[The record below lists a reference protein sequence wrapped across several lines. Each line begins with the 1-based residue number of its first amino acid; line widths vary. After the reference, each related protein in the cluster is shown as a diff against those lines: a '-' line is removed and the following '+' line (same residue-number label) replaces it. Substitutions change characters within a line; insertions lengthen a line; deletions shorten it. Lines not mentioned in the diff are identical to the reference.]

1 MGPLPSI
8 NPVDQ
13 VVVQSLMIP
22 LMMIVFDEFP
32 NRPSEVPL
40 ADRNHPIE
48 TFLFDRSDESFRV
61 RIRIRRLERC
71 LHHAEASLVQQ
82 PSHLRTPCPIP
93 IADQHAVVAQ

>member
-61 RIRIRRLERC
+61 RIRIRRPQRR
-71 LHHAEASLVQQ
+71 LHDADPRIGEQLSDLLTPFAVAIAE
-82 PSHLRTPCPIP
+82 
-93 IADQHAVVAQ
+93 

>member
-61 RIRIRRLERC
+61 RIPFLVGEADPSAQVR
-71 LHHAEASLVQQ
+71 AEDPVLFN
-82 PSHLRTPCPIP
+82 
-93 IADQHAVVAQ
+93 

>member
-48 TFLFDRSDESFRV
+48 TFLFDRSDEALRV
-61 RIRIRRLERC
+61 GVGIRRSRREAFGDGADRRGQVR
-71 LHHAEASLVQQ
+71 AEDR
-82 PSHLRTPCPIP
+82 PG
-93 IADQHAVVAQ
+93 